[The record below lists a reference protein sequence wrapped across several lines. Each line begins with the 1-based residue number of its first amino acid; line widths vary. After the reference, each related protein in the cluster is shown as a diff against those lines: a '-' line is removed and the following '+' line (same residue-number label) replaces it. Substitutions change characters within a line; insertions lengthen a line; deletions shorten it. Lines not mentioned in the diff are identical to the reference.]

1 MPGIAKMMSNA
12 DFSSSCQSFHR
23 NTTFNQLGS
32 HHFWRNSNSRSYFP
46 PLFHAYNRPLCPQ
59 ISRRSVSGSCVVS
72 LQSSFSSITAC
83 TKFWSLV
90 NLGSGRSLVVHTNH
104 VVFPS
109 DKQSQHN
116 FWGSSVN
123 PTCCCSVN
131 PTERLPIELPRNPKV
146 EAVLQE
152 FLPRIGRS
160 WTWVTTNL
168 VKQIAEKMRRI
179 RIPVLDRYMMTE
191 MMPVFVMAVG
201 LCSIVGMTLG
211 ALAGLVREVV
221 VSGLPIAVAATA
233 ALLQLPY
240 FAALSMPMACLAAS
254 LFGLG
259 RLQVILG
266 YRFCCPY
273 CY

>member
-1 MPGIAKMMSNA
+1 
-12 DFSSSCQSFHR
+12 
-23 NTTFNQLGS
+23 
-32 HHFWRNSNSRSYFP
+32 
-46 PLFHAYNRPLCPQ
+46 
-59 ISRRSVSGSCVVS
+59 
-72 LQSSFSSITAC
+72 
-83 TKFWSLV
+83 V
-90 NLGSGRSLVVHTNH
+90 NLGSDRSLFVHTNH
-104 VVFPS
+104 AVFPS

-131 PTERLPIELPRNPKV
+131 PTKRLPIVLPRKPKV

-191 MMPVFVMAVG
+191 MIPVFVMAVG

-221 VSGLPIAVAATA
+221 VSGMVA
-233 ALLQLPY
+233 P
-240 FAALSMPMACLAAS
+240 FFIS
-254 LFGLG
+254 LES
-259 RLQVILG
+259 
-266 YRFCCPY
+266 
-273 CY
+273 